1 MLKSFVSV
9 LVLFGSILFLSSSFQ
24 SKSDVFNP
32 TGTYEY
38 DHGDNGDGTVKV
50 QKISSDKILISI
62 FVIGGP
68 PSHNMGE
75 FNKELKIKNGVASY
89 KSGDC
94 GIKFTFN
101 SKAVKVIQ
109 TGFDCGF
116 GNGVSANG
124 YYKKISSKVP
134 EMDSSN

>member
-1 MLKSFVSV
+1 MIKSFLSSTILSACV
-9 LVLFGSILFLSSSFQ
+9 LLLSSSFQ
-24 SKSDVFNP
+24 LETKGFNP

-38 DHGDNGDGTVKV
+38 DNGENGDGTVKV
-50 QKISSDKILISI
+50 KKISADKIKVSL

-75 FNKELKIKNGVASY
+75 FMKELKIKNGVANY

-94 GIKFTFN
+94 ALKFIFN
-101 SKAVKVIQ
+101 VKAVKVVQ
-109 TGFDCGF
+109 SGWDCGF
-116 GNGVSANG
+116 GNGVSAGG

-134 EMDSSN
+134 DMEDAY

>member
-1 MLKSFVSV
+1 MLKFLLSSAFF
-9 LVLFGSILFLSSSFQ
+9 FGSFLLVSTSYQMTSNE
-24 SKSDVFNP
+24 FNP

-38 DHGDNGDGTVKV
+38 DNGDDGDGIVKV
-50 QKISSDKILISI
+50 KKISSDKIMVSI

-75 FNKELKIKNGVASY
+75 FIKELKIKNGVASY

-94 GIKFTFN
+94 GMKFTFN
-101 SKAVKVIQ
+101 SKAVKVVQ
-109 TGFDCGF
+109 SGFDCGF

-124 YYKKISSKVP
+124 YYLKTSSKTP
-134 EMDSSN
+134 EMKDY

>member
-1 MLKSFVSV
+1 
-9 LVLFGSILFLSSSFQ
+9 LSSFFIE
-24 SKSDVFNP
+24 KSTELNP

-38 DHGDNGDGTVKV
+38 DNGDDGDGTVKV
-50 QKISSDKILISI
+50 LKISPDKIKVSL

-75 FNKELKIKNGVASY
+75 FKKELKIKNGVANY

-94 GIKFTFN
+94 MIKFTFN
-101 SKAVKVIQ
+101 SKAVKVTQ

-124 YYKKISSKVP
+124 YYQKTSSKVP
-134 EMDSSN
+134 KMD

>member
-1 MLKSFVSV
+1 MKRFLTI
-9 LVLFGSILFLSSSFQ
+9 LILFCLFLSLSSV
-24 SKSDVFNP
+24 SKPFFVELNP

-38 DHGDNGDGTVKV
+38 KHGTNGDGTVKV
-50 QKISSDKILISI
+50 QKIGTDKINVSL

-75 FNKELKIKNGVASY
+75 LMEVLKIKNGVAIY

-94 GIKFTFN
+94 TIKFTFN
-101 SKAVKVIQ
+101 SKAVKVTQ

-116 GNGVSANG
+116 GNGISANG
-124 YYKKISSKVP
+124 YYKKTSSKVP
-134 EMDSSN
+134 NMDESY

>member
-1 MLKSFVSV
+1 MLKFLLSSAFF
-9 LVLFGSILFLSSSFQ
+9 FGSFLPVSTSYQLTSNE
-24 SKSDVFNP
+24 FNP

-50 QKISSDKILISI
+50 QKISSEKILVSI

-75 FNKELKIKNGVASY
+75 FKKELKIKNGVASY

-101 SKAVKVIQ
+101 TKAVKVIQ

-124 YYKKISSKVP
+124 YYKKTSSKVP
-134 EMDSSN
+134 KMDSAN

>member
-1 MLKSFVSV
+1 MMKRFLQ
-9 LVLFGSILFLSSSFQ
+9 LIILFSLFLSLESI
-24 SKSDVFNP
+24 SKPISTQLNP

-38 DHGDNGDGTVKV
+38 DNGDDGDGTVKV
-50 QKISSDKILISI
+50 LKISPDKIKVSL

-75 FNKELKIKNGVASY
+75 FKKELKIKNGVANY

-94 GIKFTFN
+94 QIKFTFN
-101 SKAVKVIQ
+101 SKAVKVTQ

-124 YYKKISSKVP
+124 YYQKTSSKVP
-134 EMDSSN
+134 KMD

>member
-1 MLKSFVSV
+1 MKRFSNILI
-9 LVLFGSILFLSSSFQ
+9 LFCLFLSLESL
-24 SKSDVFNP
+24 SKPFFVELNT

-38 DHGDNGDGTVKV
+38 DNGEEGDGTVKV
-50 QKISSDKILISI
+50 QKISSDKIKVSL

-75 FNKELKIKNGVASY
+75 FMKELKIKNAVAIY
-89 KSGDC
+89 KSGEC
-94 GIKFTFN
+94 TIKFTFN
-101 SKAVKVIQ
+101 SKAVKVTQ

-124 YYKKISSKVP
+124 YYKKTSSKVP
-134 EMDSSN
+134 NMD

>member
-1 MLKSFVSV
+1 MEKTNAL
-9 LVLFGSILFLSSSFQ
+9 
-24 SKSDVFNP
+24 NP

-38 DHGDNGDGTVKV
+38 DNGNDGDGTVKV
-50 QKISSDKILISI
+50 KQISADKIKVSV

-75 FNKELKIKNGVASY
+75 FMKELKIKNGVAVY

-94 GIKFTFN
+94 TIKFTFN
-101 SKAVKVIQ
+101 STAVKVTQ
-109 TGFDCGF
+109 TGFECGF

-124 YYKKISSKVP
+124 YYKKTSSKVP
-134 EMDSSN
+134 KMEDSY

>member
-1 MLKSFVSV
+1 MSKHSL
-9 LVLFGSILFLSSSFQ
+9 LFSLSILFTLTSFFME
-24 SKSDVFNP
+24 KTNTLNP

-38 DHGDNGDGTVKV
+38 DNGNDGDGTVKV
-50 QKISSDKILISI
+50 KQISADKIKVSV

-75 FNKELKIKNGVASY
+75 FMKELKIKNGVAVY

-94 GIKFTFN
+94 TIKFTFN
-101 SKAVKVIQ
+101 STAVKVTQ
-109 TGFDCGF
+109 TGFECGF

-124 YYKKISSKVP
+124 YYKKTSSKVP
-134 EMDSSN
+134 KMEDSY

>member
-1 MLKSFVSV
+1 MLKFLLSSAFF
-9 LVLFGSILFLSSSFQ
+9 FGSFLLVSTSYQ
-24 SKSDVFNP
+24 LTNNEFNP

-38 DHGDNGDGTVKV
+38 DNGDDGDGIVKV
-50 QKISSDKILISI
+50 KKISSDKIMVSI

-75 FNKELKIKNGVASY
+75 FMKELKIKNGVASY

-94 GIKFTFN
+94 GMKFTFN
-101 SKAVKVIQ
+101 SKAVKVVQ
-109 TGFDCGF
+109 SGFDCGF

-124 YYKKISSKVP
+124 YYLKTSSKTP
-134 EMDSSN
+134 EMKDY

>member
-1 MLKSFVSV
+1 MLKFLLSSAFF
-9 LVLFGSILFLSSSFQ
+9 FGSFLLVSTSYQMTSNQ
-24 SKSDVFNP
+24 FNP

-38 DHGDNGDGTVKV
+38 DNGDDGDGIVKV
-50 QKISSDKILISI
+50 KKISSDKIMVSI

-75 FNKELKIKNGVASY
+75 FIKELKIKNGVASY

-94 GIKFTFN
+94 GMKFTFN
-101 SKAVKVIQ
+101 SKAVKVVQ
-109 TGFDCGF
+109 SGFDCGF

-124 YYKKISSKVP
+124 YYLKTSSKTP
-134 EMDSSN
+134 EMKDY

>member
-1 MLKSFVSV
+1 MKKSFVSAA
-9 LVLFGSILFLSSSFQ
+9 LFFGSILFLSSSFQ
-24 SKSDVFNP
+24 SKIEDFNP

-38 DHGDNGDGTVKV
+38 DNGDDGDGTVKV
-50 QKISSDKILISI
+50 QKISADKIKVSL

-75 FNKELKIKNGVASY
+75 FMKELKIKNGVANY

-94 GIKFTFN
+94 GMKFTFN
-101 SKAVKVIQ
+101 SKAVKVKQ
-109 TGFDCGF
+109 TGYDCGF

-124 YYKKISSKVP
+124 YYLKTSSKSP
-134 EMDSSN
+134 KMEDN